1 MPEEAF
7 RVHGLSRAFLAEH
20 KKFAEIVHGFREFVD
35 GARLIIHN
43 AEFDMR
49 FLNAELA
56 RLDFPLIEMTNVID
70 TLALA
75 RRRHPGASNTLDALC
90 QRYGVDT
97 SRREKHGALLDSY
110 LLAEV
115 YAELMGGRQTAMSLS
130 VERKVA
136 ALSSAQLL
144 RQRPAPLAVRLTAQ
158 EDEAHRAFAIRLG
171 KTPIWKRYF
180 SQDLKPSRQRRPSSR
195 FP

>member
-1 MPEEAF
+1 
-7 RVHGLSRAFLAEH
+7 
-20 KKFAEIVHGFREFVD
+20 
-35 GARLIIHN
+35 
-43 AEFDMR
+43 
-49 FLNAELA
+49 LNAELA
-56 RLDFPLIEMTNVID
+56 RLAFPPIEMANVID

-115 YAELMGGRQTAMSLS
+115 YAELMGGRQTAMLLS

-136 ALSSAQLL
+136 ALSNAQLL
-144 RQRPAPLAVRLTAQ
+144 RQRPAPLAARLTAR
-158 EDEAHRAFAIRLG
+158 EDEAHRAFVIGLG
-171 KTPIWKRYF
+171 KAPIWKRYF
-180 SQDLKPSRQRRPSSR
+180 SENA
-195 FP
+195 